1 MGGEKEEKKCR
12 LWNGWHVRIEIRSVY
27 SRKEDPLFAR
37 FLFSSVDLFVSMSL
51 SLFFFSFSFVFNRR
65 EKGNPRRKKVP
76 SIYFQCILVT
86 QCATI
91 SEFNLI

>member
-1 MGGEKEEKKCR
+1 MGGEKEEKKRR
-12 LWNGWHVRIEIRSVY
+12 LWNGWDVRIEIRSVY

-51 SLFFFSFSFVFNRR
+51 SLFFSFSFVFN
-65 EKGNPRRKKVP
+65 RRKKVP